1 LKKIAILGSVIVL
14 LGCSAATFADNQNRI
29 STTKYEYLG
38 QKTGSLSLLETA
50 RYMTMLEEKAYE
62 LKQKQIA
69 EAKRQVALIKN
80 QRAIESNIDKLNKY
94 VNKTRYVFSGSTP
107 RGWDCSGLV
116 RWFYGELGIEVPHS
130 ASKQGLMKPKV
141 KNPLPG
147 DIVVFKY
154 NNAKNFIHSGIYIG
168 NNKIIHAGFKKG
180 QATEVISLDDPAFDG
195 QKHYFVRV
203 LELPNEQ

>member
-1 LKKIAILGSVIVL
+1 MKKIAILGAVVVL
-14 LGCSAATFADNQNRI
+14 LGCSSATFADNHNRI
-29 STTKYEYLG
+29 LKTEYRTFGKVETKTVLD
-38 QKTGSLSLLETA
+38 TA

-69 EAKRQVALIKN
+69 ESIRQSALLQN
-80 QRAIESNIDKLNKY
+80 ERAVSLTIDKLSKY

-130 ASKQGLMKPKV
+130 ASKQGLLKPKV
-141 KNPLPG
+141 KNPQPG
-147 DIVVFKY
+147 DIVVFRY
-154 NNAKNFIHSGIYIG
+154 TNSKNFIHSGIYIG
-168 NNKIIHAGFKKG
+168 DNKLIHAGFKKG
-180 QATEVISLDDPAFDG
+180 QATEIISLDDPAFEN

-203 LELPNEQ
+203 LELPNE